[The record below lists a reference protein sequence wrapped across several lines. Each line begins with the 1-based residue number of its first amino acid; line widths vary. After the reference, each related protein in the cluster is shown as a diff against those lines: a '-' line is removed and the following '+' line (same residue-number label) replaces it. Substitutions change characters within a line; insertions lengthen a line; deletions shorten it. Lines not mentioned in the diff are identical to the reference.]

1 MTDPDMSRPAPTEA
15 AFRRRVVF
23 TGFVVLGLVALAA
36 AAWALRTLVLMT
48 FLAVILAV
56 LLSEIAHILHRKLGM
71 GRRWAV
77 LLVVAVLAL
86 AAGAAAAFLAPTLV
100 DQARQL
106 VQKLPE
112 AASGLQKRL
121 GDHPWL
127 ESLWGQVSS
136 GLSLPEPSEAMGH
149 AGRILA
155 GISGSLGYA
164 GLVFGA
170 ALFLALEPDLYRRGF
185 VRLVPVRHRAF
196 ADDLLDE
203 LERTI
208 VSWLGA
214 QLILMAFI
222 GAMVALGLWII
233 GVPYALA
240 LGLLAGLLEFIPYL
254 GPILSSV
261 PAILIALSTDMTTA
275 LWTLGLVVGVQQ
287 VENNVLQPLV
297 QKSQVDI
304 PPVLLIVVLFGM
316 GALFGVPGI
325 LVATPLLAVVMVV
338 VRRIYIERILEGGA
352 AAPHTAETPRKS
364 A

>member
-1 MTDPDMSRPAPTEA
+1 MIDTDTPRPAATEA

-23 TGFVVLGLVALAA
+23 AGCAVVAIVAAAA
-36 AAWALRTLVLMT
+36 AAWALRTLLLMT

-56 LLSEIAHILHRKLGM
+56 LLREVAEILHRKLGM

-77 LLVVAVLAL
+77 LAVVAVLAL
-86 AAGAAAAFLAPTLV
+86 ALAAAAAFLAPTLA

-106 VQKLPE
+106 VRRLPD
-112 AASGLQKRL
+112 AASGLQRRL

-127 ESLWGQVSS
+127 EALWGQVSS
-136 GLSLPEPSEAMGH
+136 GLSLPEPGDAMGQ

-170 ALFLALEPDLYRRGF
+170 AIFLALEPDLYRRGV

-196 ADDLLDE
+196 ANEILDD

-222 GAMVALGLWII
+222 GAMVALGLWAI

-261 PAILIALSTDMTTA
+261 PAILIALSTDAATA

-297 QKSQVDI
+297 QKSKVDI

-325 LVATPLLAVVMVV
+325 LVATPLLAVAMVL

-352 AAPHTAETPRKS
+352 GQPPLLAEARSS

>member
-1 MTDPDMSRPAPTEA
+1 MFA
-15 AFRRRVVF
+15 
-23 TGFVVLGLVALAA
+23 GFVVLALVALAA
-36 AAWALRTLVLMT
+36 AAWALRTLLLMT

-56 LLSEIAHILHRKLGM
+56 LLREVGDILHRKLGL

-77 LLVVAVLAL
+77 VLVVAVLAL
-86 AAGAAAAFLAPTLV
+86 AAAAAAAFLAPTLA

-112 AASGLQKRL
+112 AAGAFQRRL

-127 ESLWGQVSS
+127 ESLWGQISS

-164 GLVFGA
+164 GLVLGA
-170 ALFLALEPDLYRRGF
+170 AIFLALEPDLYRRGF

-196 ADDLLDE
+196 ADELLDE
-203 LERTI
+203 LESTI

-222 GAMVALGLWII
+222 GAMVALGLWAI
-233 GVPYALA
+233 GVPYALV

-254 GPILSSV
+254 GPILSAV
-261 PAILIALSTDMTTA
+261 PAILIALAADTTTA
-275 LWTLGLVVGVQQ
+275 LWTLGLLVGVQQ
-287 VENNVLQPLV
+287 VENNVLQPIV

-316 GALFGVPGI
+316 GTLFGVAGI

-338 VRRIYIERILEGGA
+338 VRRIYIERVLEGGA
-352 AAPHTAETPRKS
+352 KAPGTTGEARSAA
-364 A
+364 